1 MAPPCEFQ
9 ICLLIG
15 QENVYL
21 RREIAK
27 ALPIG
32 QDVPPC
38 TLHSSFFEGVNK
50 RFPLKRQPK
59 INTSLAA
66 PGAPKWPTGSGKGST
81 LGFWA
86 LPSTFSKGRLVNS
99 NFRFVKSV
107 C

>member
-59 INTSLAA
+59 MNSSVIYFDIFTISTSDCDL
-66 PGAPKWPTGSGKGST
+66 KV
-81 LGFWA
+81 L
-86 LPSTFSKGRLVNS
+86 LVMYLIL
-99 NFRFVKSV
+99 KS
-107 C
+107 

>member
-15 QENVYL
+15 QENLYL
-21 RREIAK
+21 HREIAK

-38 TLHSSFFEGVNK
+38 TLHSSFFEGVKK

-59 INTSLAA
+59 NEFFSDIFRYFYNIHIRLWFESENIGKLFDSSI
-66 PGAPKWPTGSGKGST
+66 PK
-81 LGFWA
+81 
-86 LPSTFSKGRLVNS
+86 SKMFLKNMIC
-99 NFRFVKSV
+99 N
-107 C
+107 